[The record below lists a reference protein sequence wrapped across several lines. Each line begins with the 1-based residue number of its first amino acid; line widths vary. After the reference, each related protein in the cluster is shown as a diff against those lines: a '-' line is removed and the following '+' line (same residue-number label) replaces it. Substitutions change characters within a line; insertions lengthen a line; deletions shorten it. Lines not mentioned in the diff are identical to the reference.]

1 MIISGLFTVEG
12 QSPEQVDATFS
23 AIRDDLMKLSS
34 SFGGPMF
41 RVFFFLTALTIGVSL
56 FLRFAELWLQ
66 TRRNNYLLP
75 ILIIACLAALVIV
88 LPIQEALAGFSA
100 INGDPSIAVRYGP
113 EIALLSLIIAIVAI
127 PLSLLPLWTQKKL
140 SPLAEVHH
148 PAPTQVPRARNRN
161 SRDLRFFQL
170 RQSRLYPAASAIR
183 QPSCASA
190 MAACSARGARLSA
203 ALPCS
208 ERA

>member
-1 MIISGLFTVEG
+1 MQIKDGDLGINNSGSQLDTIREKLPKSIDAFEYTAELFKPTSVSKIHIALRDYQRTLTVEG

-127 PLSLLPLWTQKKL
+127 PLSLLPLWT
-140 SPLAEVHH
+140 
-148 PAPTQVPRARNRN
+148 
-161 SRDLRFFQL
+161 
-170 RQSRLYPAASAIR
+170 
-183 QPSCASA
+183 
-190 MAACSARGARLSA
+190 
-203 ALPCS
+203 
-208 ERA
+208 